1 MTALEGVADFMG
13 YNSEIPKLRRE
24 RKAVL
29 PCYRLIGRALLSLFV
44 NPKAMV
50 YFFLL

>member
-1 MTALEGVADFMG
+1 MTVLEGVADLMG
-13 YNSEIPKLRRE
+13 YDSKIPKLRRE

-29 PCYRLIGRALLSLFV
+29 PCYRLIGRALLSLFIDP
-44 NPKAMV
+44 NAMV

>member
-1 MTALEGVADFMG
+1 MTALEGGVADFMG

-29 PCYRLIGRALLSLFV
+29 PFYRSMSNWGH
-44 NPKAMV
+44 
-50 YFFLL
+50 Y

>member
-24 RKAVL
+24 QKAIL
-29 PCYRLIGRALLSLFV
+29 PFYRLIGGALLSLSV
-44 NPKAMV
+44 NPKAIV

>member
-1 MTALEGVADFMG
+1 MTALEGVTDLMG

-29 PCYRLIGRALLSLFV
+29 PFYRLIGRALLSLFI
-44 NPKAMV
+44 NPKAIV

>member
-1 MTALEGVADFMG
+1 MTVLEGVADVMG
-13 YNSEIPKLRRE
+13 YDAKIPKLRRE

-50 YFFLL
+50 YFFFL